1 MMKKTLDVCLRDRLV
16 GKLFSEQG
24 TLSYV
29 YDAAYLQSP
38 DAVKI
43 SASLPLGTEEFSHS
57 PVAAFFSGLLPD
69 DAVRVRL
76 AKYLGLSDKNIFGL
90 LEAIGGDCAGAI
102 SVYPEG
108 MKIASSVS
116 PTYKVL
122 SDDEA
127 DEILSSLDKRP
138 LLVGEDDV
146 RISGAGAQDKL
157 MIAFVDGQIAIPTGQ
172 TPSTHIIKPP
182 IKGHPDSVHNEFF
195 CMRLAAALG
204 LPVPKADIYWLKDKP
219 YYLVERY
226 DRRKGADGIYMR
238 LHQEDFCQ
246 ALHVPPELK
255 YENEGGPSLEQCFG
269 LLDTRIKSG
278 SMAGKNKI
286 TLLQG
291 VIFNYLIGNG
301 DAHGKNF
308 SLLYDG
314 EAESLAPFYDLLS
327 TMIYSDRHKA
337 KMAMKIGGKYK
348 FDDVYDR
355 HWLKLADAIGVRPD
369 FMKRQIVGMTNDIAK
384 AITTL
389 WLSLINDPELTHPIY
404 EKILGIFIRNH
415 KRLLDSISQ
424 DEK

>member
-1 MMKKTLDVCLRDRLV
+1 MKKTLDVYLRDRLV

-24 TLSYV
+24 TLSFV
-29 YDAAYLQSP
+29 YDAAYLQSS

-43 SASLPLGTEEFSHS
+43 SVSLPLRMEEFSHS

-69 DAVRVRL
+69 EAVRIRL

-90 LEAIGGDCAGAI
+90 LESIGGDCAGAI

-108 MKIASSVS
+108 TKIENSVS

-138 LLVGEDDV
+138 LLVGENDV

-157 MIAFVDGQIAIPTGQ
+157 MIAFVNGKIAIPTGQ

-195 CMRLAAALG
+195 CMRLAAAVG

-226 DRRKGADGIYMR
+226 DRRKEADGVFRR

-269 LLDTRIKSG
+269 LLDARIKSG

-308 SLLYDG
+308 SLLYDE

-327 TMIYSDRHKA
+327 TVIYSDLHKA
-337 KMAMKIGGKYK
+337 KMAMKLGGKYK
-348 FDDVYDR
+348 FTEVTDR
-355 HWLKLADAIGVRPD
+355 HWMQLAEAIGVRPD
-369 FMKRQIVGMTNDIAK
+369 FMERQIVGMTNRIAK
-384 AITTL
+384 TSTSL
-389 WLSLINDPELTHPIY
+389 WGQLIADPKLANAAY
-404 EKILGIFIRNH
+404 EKIMAIITLNH
-415 KRLLDSISQ
+415 RHLLDSISQ

>member
-1 MMKKTLDVCLRDRLV
+1 MKKTLDVYLRDRLV

-24 TLSYV
+24 TLSFV
-29 YDAAYLQSP
+29 YDAAYLQSS

-43 SASLPLGTEEFSHS
+43 SASLPLGMEEFSHS
-57 PVAAFFSGLLPD
+57 NVAAFFSGLLPD
-69 DAVRVRL
+69 EAVRVRL
-76 AKYLGLSDKNIFGL
+76 AKCLGLSDKNIFGL
-90 LEAIGGDCAGAI
+90 LDAIGGDCAGAI

-108 MKIASSVS
+108 IKIASHVS

-122 SDDEA
+122 GDDEA

-138 LLVGEDDV
+138 LFVGEDDV

-157 MIAFVDGQIAIPTGQ
+157 MIAFVNGQIAIPTGQ

-182 IKGHPDSVHNEFF
+182 IKNYPDSVYNEFF
-195 CMRLAAALG
+195 CMRLAAVVG
-204 LPVPKADIYWLKDKP
+204 LPVPKADIYWLKNKP

-226 DRRKGADGIYMR
+226 DRRKGADGIYTR

-269 LLDTRIKSG
+269 LLDARIKSG
-278 SMAGKNKI
+278 AMAGKNKI

-327 TMIYSDRHKA
+327 TVIYSDLHKA
-337 KMAMKIGGKYK
+337 KMAMKIGRKYK
-348 FDDVYDR
+348 FSDVYVR
-355 HWLKLADAIGVRPD
+355 HWIELAEVIGVRPD
-369 FMKRQIVGMTNDIAK
+369 FMRRQMHILANDVAK
-384 AITTL
+384 ASTQLFSNLIADTK
-389 WLSLINDPELTHPIY
+389 LSNSAY
-404 EKILGIFIRNH
+404 EKIMAVIVLNH
-415 KRLLDSISQ
+415 KRLLNAVSE
-424 DEK
+424 DE

>member
-1 MMKKTLDVCLRDRLV
+1 VMKKTLDVYLRDRLV

-29 YDAAYLQSP
+29 YDAAYLQSS

-43 SASLPLGTEEFSHS
+43 SASLPLGAEEFSHS

-69 DAVRVRL
+69 EAVRVRL
-76 AKYLGLSDKNIFGL
+76 AKYLRLSDKNIFGL

-108 MKIASSVS
+108 KKIAGSVP
-116 PTYKVL
+116 PTYKILV
-122 SDDEA
+122 DDEA

-157 MIAFVDGQIAIPTGQ
+157 MIAFVDGEIAIPTGQ

-195 CMRLAAALG
+195 CMRLAAAVG

-226 DRRKGADGIYMR
+226 DRRKNADGVFTR

-269 LLDTRIKSG
+269 LLDKRIKLG
-278 SMAGKNKI
+278 AMAGKNKI

-327 TMIYSDRHKA
+327 TVIYSDLHKV

-348 FDDVYDR
+348 FTDVTDR
-355 HWLKLADAIGVRPD
+355 HWMKLAETIGVRPD
-369 FMKRQIVGMTNDIAK
+369 FMERQIVGMANDIAK
-384 AITTL
+384 ASTAL
-389 WLSLINDPELTHPIY
+389 KDKLMHDPVLAHPIY
-404 EKILGIFIRNH
+404 EKIIDVFIRNH
-415 KRLLDSISQ
+415 RRLLNSIA
-424 DEK
+424 E